1 MSVYESYTNEY
12 MSEGPGDRSGD
23 RKERVIH
30 TRVAED
36 LDDEI
41 KRRAQSLGV
50 SVSNLVRNILQN
62 TVGLVE
68 DILQDGA
75 DAARAARTTPRPPEP
90 PQSTRAAAA
99 PRVLGF
105 QSAVLAVNAVC
116 ERCNA
121 ILPRGTRA
129 GVAILDAPG
138 PPLFRCDA
146 CVAALEHDAPVRPPG
161 E

>member
-1 MSVYESYTNEY
+1 MYTNDDMAE
-12 MSEGPGDRSGD
+12 PPHD

-36 LDDEI
+36 LDEEI
-41 KRRAQSLGV
+41 KRRAQNLGV

-62 TVGLVE
+62 TIGLVE
-68 DILQDGA
+68 DIILDGA
-75 DAARAARTTPRPPEP
+75 ETARAARRGVRRDEEEAAVRPGARPAILGW
-90 PQSTRAAAA
+90 QAAM
-99 PRVLGF
+99 
-105 QSAVLAVNAVC
+105 LAVNAVC

-129 GVAILDAPG
+129 AIAILDGPG
-138 PPLFRCDA
+138 PPSFRCESCLEEIRPDA
-146 CVAALEHDAPVRPPG
+146 EPRPPD

>member
-1 MSVYESYTNEY
+1 MYTSDHMAEPPN
-12 MSEGPGDRSGD
+12 D

-36 LDDEI
+36 LAEEI
-41 KRRAQSLGV
+41 KRRAQNLGV

-62 TVGLVE
+62 AIGLVE
-68 DILQDGA
+68 DILLDGTE
-75 DAARAARTTPRPPEP
+75 AARAARRGLHQEEEAPAERP
-90 PQSTRAAAA
+90 AAAS
-99 PRVLGF
+99 RVLGW
-105 QSAVLAVNAVC
+105 QPAVLAVNAVC

-129 GVAILDAPG
+129 AIAVLGEPG
-138 PPLFRCDA
+138 PPIFRCESCLEEIRPDA
-146 CVAALEHDAPVRPPG
+146 DPRPPD